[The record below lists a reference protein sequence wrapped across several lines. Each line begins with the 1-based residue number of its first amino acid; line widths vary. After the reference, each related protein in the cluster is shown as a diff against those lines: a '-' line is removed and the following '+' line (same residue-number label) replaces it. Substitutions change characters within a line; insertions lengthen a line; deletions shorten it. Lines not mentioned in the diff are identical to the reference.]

1 MRRTLQ
7 HMTWACL
14 LMGTT
19 SCGVS
24 RYLPAGEKL
33 YDGASIKIQKE
44 PEVKTG
50 PKVLERKL
58 SSLAKP
64 KRNKQI
70 FDQPYKVWWWYKI
83 GPSKKEKGF
92 KNWFRNALGDA
103 PVLTQDLNPMLITKN
118 MEALLESE
126 GYFKSE
132 VKVDSSIKK
141 DKIKLHYVASVKRP
155 YFFGPIT
162 WRLDTSQLT
171 SDILH
176 LAAINSL
183 LKTGDQYNELKLK
196 AEKERVAQLLKGKGY
211 YYFEAAH
218 LLSYIDTNH
227 NNYTA
232 AVYLAI
238 NEPVTA
244 NAKKPFVINQIVVQ
258 TPFTTFEPLADSIV
272 QSLPQQDGIYVYDSS
287 KKFKPDVFSRSITFR
302 KGTLYSLPQQNKTQ
316 IRLNSLGAFRF
327 VKPQFSK
334 VASDSDLLNVT
345 YFMAPYQKRKL
356 QTEIGGF
363 TRSNSYTGGQM
374 SVQWTNKNLF
384 KRAENLVIK
393 ATGSFELTPNDS
405 LEDNNNW
412 RLGLEAT
419 LNIPRLIAP
428 FRAGNKSAYFPKT
441 SFPLS
446 FDWVRHQD
454 LYTEKYFNLRY
465 ELIWRDS
472 MNRELR
478 LTPMSLTITNTANFT
493 NTFNGIQS
501 VDSTLQY
508 TLPTIIIPSVIFQY
522 IVSKNT
528 SKKYSTFL
536 HSGVEFAGNILGLAK
551 GNNGYFST
559 KVGEAYFA
567 QFVKAA
573 VDFRYYRK
581 LKKEMTWANRMFIGG
596 SYPYGNS
603 PFLPFSRQFII
614 GGANSLRGFLP
625 RQLGPGSAQATEIQQ
640 SAFPQ
645 IGGDYKLELN
655 SELRTSLGGRLKGA
669 AFIDAGNIWMKDSIL
684 YTKAGQ
690 LTKDFYKQIAVDA
703 GIGIR
708 MDVSILVIR
717 LDLAI
722 PFYKPWL
729 SEGQRWTFK
738 SMDVMNR
745 DWRKDNL
752 VWNFALGYPF

>member
-7 HMTWACL
+7 HIAWVGL
-14 LMGTT
+14 LTAIT

-24 RYLPAGEKL
+24 RYLPPGEKL
-33 YDGASIKIQKE
+33 YDGASIKIEKATE
-44 PEVKTG
+44 IKTG
-50 PKVLERKL
+50 SKALERKL
-58 SSLAKP
+58 ASLARP

-70 FDQPYKVWWWYKI
+70 FDQPYKVWWWFKI

-92 KNWFRNALGDA
+92 KNWFRNALGDP
-103 PVLTQDLNPMLITKN
+103 PVLTQDLNPLLNAKN

-126 GYFKSE
+126 GYFGSQ
-132 VKVDSSIKK
+132 VKADSSVKK
-141 DKIKLHYVASVKRP
+141 DKIKLHYYASVERP

-162 WRLDTSQLT
+162 WRLDSSQLT
-171 SDILH
+171 NDILR
-176 LAAINSL
+176 LPTTNPL
-183 LKTGDQYNELKLK
+183 LKTGEQYNESKLK

-211 YYFEAAH
+211 YYFEAVN

-227 NNYTA
+227 NNHTA
-232 AVYLAI
+232 AVYLAM

-244 NAKKPFVINQIVVQ
+244 NSKRPYTINKVVVQ
-258 TPFTTFEPLADSIV
+258 TPFTTFEPLPDTVV
-272 QSLPQQDGIYVYDSS
+272 QSLWQQDGIYVYDSS

-302 KGTLYSLPQQNKTQ
+302 TGSLYSLQEQNKTQ

-334 VASDSDLLNVT
+334 VQADSDLLNVT

-363 TRSNSYTGGQM
+363 TRSNSYTGGQL

-419 LNIPRLIAP
+419 LNIPRFLAP
-428 FRAGNKSAYFPKT
+428 FRAGNKSPYFPKT

-454 LYTEKYFNLRY
+454 LYTEKYFNVRY
-465 ELIWRDS
+465 ELTWRDS
-472 MNRELR
+472 MNREYR

-493 NTFNGIQS
+493 NTFTGRQNT
-501 VDSTLQY
+501 DSTLKY
-508 TLPTIIIPSVIFQY
+508 TLPTIIIPSVVFQY
-522 IVSKNT
+522 LVSKN
-528 SKKYSTFL
+528 SAKKYSTFL
-536 HSGVEFAGNILGLAK
+536 HTGVEMAGNVLGLAK

-581 LKKEMTWANRMFIGG
+581 LKKEFTWANRFFVGG

-625 RQLGPGSAQATEIQQ
+625 RHLGPGSAQATEMQQ
-640 SAFPQ
+640 SSFPQ

-655 SELRTSLGGRLKGA
+655 TELRTSLGGRLKGA

-684 YTKAGQ
+684 YSKAGQ

-703 GIGIR
+703 GLGIR

-729 SEGQRWTFK
+729 PEGQRWTFN
-738 SMDVMNR
+738 SMDVTNR

>member
-1 MRRTLQ
+1 
-7 HMTWACL
+7 MTGA
-14 LMGTT
+14 T

-24 RYLPAGEKL
+24 RYLPPGEKL
-33 YDGASIKIQKE
+33 YAGATIKIQKA

-50 PKVLERKL
+50 SKTLER
-58 SSLAKP
+58 SLATLARP
-64 KRNKQI
+64 KRNKVI
-70 FDQPYKVWWWYKI
+70 FGQPWKVWWWYKI
-83 GPSKKEKGF
+83 GPSKEEKGF
-92 KNWFRNALGDA
+92 KNWIRNVLGDP
-103 PVLTQDLNPMLITKN
+103 PVLTQDLNPLLNARN
-118 MEALLESE
+118 METLLESE
-126 GYFKSE
+126 GYFNS
-132 VKVDSSIKK
+132 KVRADSSVNKNNIR
-141 DKIKLHYVASVKRP
+141 LHYTANVERP
-155 YFFGPIT
+155 YLFGPIT
-162 WRLDTSQLT
+162 WRLDSSQL
-171 SDILH
+171 SKEILQFP
-176 LAAINSL
+176 AGNSL
-183 LKTGDQYNELKLK
+183 LNIGDQYSEQKLK
-196 AEKERVAQLLKGKGY
+196 GEKERLAILLKGKGY
-211 YYFEAAH
+211 YYFEAAN

-232 AVYLAI
+232 AVYMTM
-238 NEPVTA
+238 NEPV
-244 NAKKPFVINQIVVQ
+244 NDDAKRPFIINKIVVQ
-258 TPFTTFEPLADSIV
+258 TPFTNFEGLPDSVV
-272 QSLPQQDGIYVYDSS
+272 QILPQQDGIFVYDSS
-287 KKFKPDVFSRSITFR
+287 KKFKPDVFARSITFR
-302 KGTLYSLPQQNKTQ
+302 KGSLYSLPEQNRTQ

-334 VASDSDLLNVT
+334 VEDSSDLLNVN
-345 YFMAPYQKRKL
+345 YFIAPYQKRKL

-363 TRSNSYTGGQM
+363 TRSNNYTGGHL
-374 SVQWTNKNLF
+374 SIQWSNKNLM

-393 ATGSFELTPNDS
+393 ATGSFEVTPNDS

-412 RLGLEAT
+412 RIGLEAT
-419 LNIPRLIAP
+419 LNLPKFLAP
-428 FRAGNKSAYFPKT
+428 FRAGTKSAFFPRT

-454 LYTEKYFNLRY
+454 LYTEKYFNVRY
-465 ELIWRDS
+465 ELTWRDS
-472 MNRELR
+472 GNREYR
-478 LTPMSLTITNTANFT
+478 LTPISLTVTNTANFT
-493 NTFNGIQS
+493 NSFDFLSTI
-501 VDSTLQY
+501 DSSLKY
-508 TLPTIIIPSVIFQY
+508 TLPTFVIPSILFQY
-522 IVSKNT
+522 IVSNNS

-536 HSGVEFAGNILGLAK
+536 HTGVEFAGNILGLVK

-573 VDFRYYRK
+573 VDFRYYRRF
-581 LKKEMTWANRMFIGG
+581 KKELTWASRLFIGA

-625 RQLGPGSAQATEIQQ
+625 RQLGPGSSQPTEIQQ

-645 IGGDYKLELN
+645 IGGDYKLEFN

-669 AFIDAGNIWMKDSIL
+669 LFIDAGNIWMKDSVL

-690 LTKDFYKQIAVDA
+690 LTSDFYKQIAVDA

-708 MDVSILVIR
+708 VDVNILVIR

-729 SEGQRWTFK
+729 AEGSRWTFK
-738 SMDVMNR
+738 SMDFGDP

>member
-7 HMTWACL
+7 HITWVCL
-14 LMGTT
+14 LTGTT

-24 RYLPAGEKL
+24 RYLPPGEKL
-33 YDGASIKIQKE
+33 YDGASIKIQKA

-50 PKVLERKL
+50 TNVLERKL
-58 SSLAKP
+58 ASLARP

-92 KNWFRNALGDA
+92 KNWIRNALGDP
-103 PVLTQDLNPMLITKN
+103 PVLTQDLNPLLNSKN
-118 MEALLESE
+118 MEALLEGE
-126 GYFKSE
+126 GYFNSH
-132 VKVDSSIKK
+132 VKWDSTVKK
-141 DKIKLHYVASVKRP
+141 DNIKLQYIASVKHP

-162 WRLDTSQLT
+162 WRLDSSQL
-171 SDILH
+171 SNNILQ
-176 LAAINSL
+176 LPAANSL

-196 AEKERVAQLLKGKGY
+196 AEKERIAQLLKGKGY
-211 YYFEAAH
+211 YYFEAVH

-232 AVYLAI
+232 AIYLAM
-238 NEPVTA
+238 NEPVNA
-244 NAKKPFVINQIVVQ
+244 NTKRPYTINNVIVQ
-258 TPFTTFEPLADSIV
+258 TPFTTFDILPDSFV
-272 QSLPQQDGIYVYDSS
+272 QSLPLQDGIYIYDSS
-287 KKFKPDVFSRSITFR
+287 KKFKPDVFSRSISFR
-302 KGTLYSLPQQNKTQ
+302 KGSLYSLPEQNKTQ

-334 VASDSDLLNVT
+334 VQNDSDLLNVT

-356 QTEIGGF
+356 QTEVGGF
-363 TRSNSYTGGQM
+363 TRSNNYTGGQL
-374 SVQWTNKNLF
+374 SVQWANKNLF

-419 LNIPRLIAP
+419 LNIPRLLAP
-428 FRAGNKSAYFPKT
+428 FQAGYKSPYFPKT

-454 LYTEKYFNLRY
+454 LYTEKYFNVRY
-465 ELIWRDS
+465 ELTWRDS
-472 MNRELR
+472 ANREYR

-493 NTFNGIQS
+493 NSFHALQN

-508 TLPTIIIPSVIFQY
+508 TLPTIIIPSIVFQY
-522 IVSKNT
+522 IVSKN
-528 SKKYSTFL
+528 SAKKYSTFF
-536 HSGVEFAGNILGLAK
+536 HTGVELAGNILGLAK

-573 VDFRYYRK
+573 VDYRYYRK
-581 LKKEMTWANRMFIGG
+581 LKKELTWVNRFFVGG

-625 RQLGPGSAQATEIQQ
+625 RQLGPGSAQATEMQQ
-640 SAFPQ
+640 SSFPQ

-655 SELRTSLGGRLKGA
+655 SELRTSLGGRFKGA

-703 GIGIR
+703 GLGIR

-722 PFYKPWL
+722 PLYKPWL
-729 SEGQRWTFK
+729 AEGQRWTFS
-738 SMDVMNR
+738 SMDVSNR
-745 DWRKDNL
+745 DWRKNNF